1 MSEKIE
7 NKNDFNRMKQAN
19 LNRLNKTYNML
30 SSKNNWFYL
39 AIILINIVTLVLA
52 WVFESNSYGVA
63 SGVFDGFDNRYLY
76 LLLVSLLVVGLLKVI
91 PDYIFLY
98 KKTKHRQFSS
108 VLMGNIMCGYYKTIS
123 IHNDSVD
130 SLYVESLKATKV
142 SNTTAQ
148 EMVNLRAVANR
159 IASVIYYIVVFVLGT
174 IFAFGSTNVWLYIL
188 ALVGLVFNICITLII
203 LYFDRF
209 KAKYLIVIAKLCK
222 LLYKLKLVK
231 DYEKLY
237 NLLVVKLMQFGTV
250 FKNNR
255 LYMFAQICCGILVK
269 FVIHIML
276 FFVLSAF
283 NVATW
288 QSLVEI
294 LLACSILD
302 IIVGIVPTPKGT
314 LIYEL
319 LFLIIFRTIFISGYV
334 LYGMVIYRIISYF
347 LIQLVYGVGYLFGIR
362 KKLKFIQAQISEEM
376 KNN

>member
-1 MSEKIE
+1 MSKKIE

-19 LNRLNKTYNML
+19 INRLNKTYNML

-98 KKTKHRQFSS
+98 KKTKRRQFSS

-142 SNTTAQ
+142 SDTTAQ

-188 ALVGLVFNICITLII
+188 SLLGLVFNICITLII

-231 DYEKLY
+231 NYEKLY

-269 FVIHIML
+269 FATQIML

-294 LLACSILD
+294 LLASSILD

-362 KKLKFIQAQISEEM
+362 KKLKFIQEQISEEL

>member
-1 MSEKIE
+1 MPRRHPE
-7 NKNDFNRMKQAN
+7 
-19 LNRLNKTYNML
+19 Y
-30 SSKNNWFYL
+30 
-39 AIILINIVTLVLA
+39 
-52 WVFESNSYGVA
+52 
-63 SGVFDGFDNRYLY
+63 
-76 LLLVSLLVVGLLKVI
+76 
-91 PDYIFLY
+91 
-98 KKTKHRQFSS
+98 
-108 VLMGNIMCGYYKTIS
+108 
-123 IHNDSVD
+123 
-130 SLYVESLKATKV
+130 ESLKATKV

-255 LYMFAQICCGILVK
+255 LYMFVQICCGILVK
-269 FVIHIML
+269 FTTQIML

-288 QSLVEI
+288 QGLVEI

-319 LFLIIFRTIFISGYV
+319 LFLIIFRIIFISGYV

-362 KKLKFIQAQISEEM
+362 KKLKFIQAQISEEL

>member
-130 SLYVESLKATKV
+130 SLYVESLKAAKV
-142 SNTTAQ
+142 SDTTAQ

-203 LYFDRF
+203 VYFDRF

-255 LYMFAQICCGILVK
+255 LYMFVQICCGILVK

-288 QSLVEI
+288 QGLVEI

-362 KKLKFIQAQISEEM
+362 KKLKFIQAQISEEL

>member
-30 SSKNNWFYL
+30 SSKNNWFNL
-39 AIILINIVTLVLA
+39 AIILINIVALVLA

-108 VLMGNIMCGYYKTIS
+108 VLMGNIMCGCYKTIS

-142 SNTTAQ
+142 SDTTAQ

-269 FVIHIML
+269 FTTQIML

-362 KKLKFIQAQISEEM
+362 KRFKFIQEQISEEL